1 MPKPE
6 LENPWIKLSGL
17 QPDATSFFKNPFAK
31 DDDSSSDDDTKTGI
45 DGSMDDSDS
54 K

>member
-1 MPKPE
+1 MKRPFV
-6 LENPWIKLSGL
+6 S
-17 QPDATSFFKNPFAK
+17 SFPLASFLLGPK
-31 DDDSSSDDDTKTGI
+31 DDDSNTDDTKTGI

>member
-1 MPKPE
+1 MGG
-6 LENPWIKLSGL
+6 SSSARCYGL
-17 QPDATSFFKNPFAK
+17 FQESFAK
-31 DDDSSSDDDTKTGI
+31 DDDFNMNDDTKTGI

>member
-1 MPKPE
+1 MD
-6 LENPWIKLSGL
+6 LALGSSARRDGL
-17 QPDATSFFKNPFAK
+17 FKNPFAK
-31 DDDSSSDDDTKTGI
+31 DDDSNTDDDTKTGI

>member
-1 MPKPE
+1 M
-6 LENPWIKLSGL
+6 NWSGL
-17 QPDATSFFKNPFAK
+17 IGQNVCPISPK
-31 DDDSSSDDDTKTGI
+31 DDDPNTDDDTKTGI

>member
-1 MPKPE
+1 MTDPSLMVQRIHYEIYTFCPIS
-6 LENPWIKLSGL
+6 P
-17 QPDATSFFKNPFAK
+17 K
-31 DDDSSSDDDTKTGI
+31 DDDSNTNDDTKTGI

>member
-1 MPKPE
+1 MPAARRD
-6 LENPWIKLSGL
+6 GL
-17 QPDATSFFKNPFAK
+17 LQNPFAK
-31 DDDSSSDDDTKTGI
+31 DDDADSTDDTKTGI

>member
-1 MPKPE
+1 MSYKPTFC
-6 LENPWIKLSGL
+6 PIS
-17 QPDATSFFKNPFAK
+17 PK
-31 DDDSSSDDDTKTGI
+31 DDDSNTDDTKTGI

>member
-1 MPKPE
+1 MFPKE
-6 LENPWIKLSGL
+6 LLRHSGDYTFC
-17 QPDATSFFKNPFAK
+17 PISPK
-31 DDDSSSDDDTKTGI
+31 DDDSNTDDDTKTGI

>member
-1 MPKPE
+1 M
-6 LENPWIKLSGL
+6 G
-17 QPDATSFFKNPFAK
+17 FFKNPFAK
-31 DDDSSSDDDTKTGI
+31 DDDSNTDDTKTGI

>member
-1 MPKPE
+1 ME
-6 LENPWIKLSGL
+6 TDVLSGHTFC
-17 QPDATSFFKNPFAK
+17 PISPK
-31 DDDSSSDDDTKTGI
+31 DDDSNTDDTKTGI